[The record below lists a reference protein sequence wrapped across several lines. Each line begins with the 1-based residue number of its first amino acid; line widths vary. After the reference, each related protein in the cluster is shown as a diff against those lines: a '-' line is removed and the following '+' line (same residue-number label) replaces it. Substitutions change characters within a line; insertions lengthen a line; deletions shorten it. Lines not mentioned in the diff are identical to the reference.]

1 MEWKQVEILRV
12 HEFEAVNQMSSSMG
26 EYGGIVKKAEY
37 QYNGLGH
44 RMNQK
49 IWKYEQ
55 IQPENPEHQI
65 QYTLDLTR
73 QYYNLLQK
81 EDSYTET
88 VTDKTP
94 ESGIQSFYWDR
105 NGCRAITCSASSR

>member
-1 MEWKQVEILRV
+1 MKWKQVEILRV

-44 RMNQK
+44 RINQK

-55 IQPENPEHQI
+55 VQPENPEHQI
-65 QYTLDLTR
+65 QYILDLTR
-73 QYYNLLQK
+73 TVLQF
-81 EDSYTET
+81 
-88 VTDKTP
+88 VTKR
-94 ESGIQSFYWDR
+94 GQLYGNGDR
-105 NGCRAITCSASSR
+105 

>member
-1 MEWKQVEILRV
+1 MEWKQIEILRV

-44 RMNQK
+44 RINQK
-49 IWKYEQ
+49 IWKNE
-55 IQPENPEHQI
+55 QI

-105 NGCRAITCSASSR
+105 NIVSMEVCRKDSS

>member
-1 MEWKQVEILRV
+1 MEWKQIEILRV

-44 RMNQK
+44 RINQK
-49 IWKYEQ
+49 IWKYE
-55 IQPENPEHQI
+55 QI

-94 ESGIQSFYWDR
+94 ESGIQRFYWDR
-105 NGCRAITCSASSR
+105 NIVSMEVCRKDSS

>member
-1 MEWKQVEILRV
+1 MEWKQIEILRV

-49 IWKYEQ
+49 YGNMNRFSQK
-55 IQPENPEHQI
+55 IQNI
-65 QYTLDLTR
+65 RFSIY
-73 QYYNLLQK
+73 
-81 EDSYTET
+81 
-88 VTDKTP
+88 
-94 ESGIQSFYWDR
+94 
-105 NGCRAITCSASSR
+105 

>member
-1 MEWKQVEILRV
+1 MEWKQIEILRV

-55 IQPENPEHQI
+55 IQ
-65 QYTLDLTR
+65 YTLDLTR

-94 ESGIQSFYWDR
+94 EFGIQSFYWDR
-105 NGCRAITCSASSR
+105 NIIHGSL

>member
-1 MEWKQVEILRV
+1 MKWKQVEILRV

-44 RMNQK
+44 RINQK

-55 IQPENPEHQI
+55 I
-65 QYTLDLTR
+65 
-73 QYYNLLQK
+73 
-81 EDSYTET
+81 
-88 VTDKTP
+88 
-94 ESGIQSFYWDR
+94 
-105 NGCRAITCSASSR
+105 

>member
-1 MEWKQVEILRV
+1 
-12 HEFEAVNQMSSSMG
+12 MG

-44 RMNQK
+44 RINQK

-105 NGCRAITCSASSR
+105 NVVSMEVCRKDSS

>member
-1 MEWKQVEILRV
+1 MEWKQIDILRV

-26 EYGGIVKKAEY
+26 EYVGIVKKAEY

-65 QYTLDLTR
+65 QYILDLTR
-73 QYYNLLQK
+73 TVLQF
-81 EDSYTET
+81 
-88 VTDKTP
+88 VTKR
-94 ESGIQSFYWDR
+94 GQLYGNGDR
-105 NGCRAITCSASSR
+105 

>member
-1 MEWKQVEILRV
+1 MEWKQIEILRV

-44 RMNQK
+44 RINQK

-55 IQPENPEHQI
+55 IQPENAEHQI

-105 NGCRAITCSASSR
+105 NVVSMEVCRKDSS

>member
-55 IQPENPEHQI
+55 IHAPIGLHEDI
-65 QYTLDLTR
+65 MSR

-105 NGCRAITCSASSR
+105 NIVSMEVCRKDSS